1 MILGVGQ
8 QNKNLSD
15 AANKRIDTSPRTKTS
30 NALAAKI
37 SSSKSSGSEQSSVV
51 HSSRSSLSESKPDP
65 VKGSK
70 EGLMDSASTT
80 IQMSGDG
87 YDDPKVQKARYE
99 EAELGFKQKLNISN
113 KLNFNSKKDGIINN
127 QSSKYNLNSSAGML
141 KDHMQADSMLGR

>member
-1 MILGVGQ
+1 MILGADA

-37 SSSKSSGSEQSSVV
+37 SSSKTSGSEQSSVV

-65 VKGSK
+65 LKGSK

-87 YDDPKVQKARYE
+87 YDNPQIQKARYE
-99 EAELGFKQKLNISN
+99 KTEIGYKQALNMAN
-113 KLNFNSKKDGIINN
+113 KLNFNSKKNDIINN
-127 QSSKYNLNSSAGML
+127 QSSKFNLNSSAHML
-141 KDHMQADSMLGR
+141 KEHLEADSTLGR